1 MAFTQEDY
9 QKVLQELAAQADP
22 QYKAFHEGLIPG
34 RQMTYGVR
42 VPVMRAIAKKIT
54 KGDPLG
60 FLAASLPASYEECM
74 VRGMVIAGMKL
85 PMEGRLP
92 LVEGF
97 LPLID
102 NWAVCDC
109 FCSSFKLKKP
119 EEREAMWQF
128 LLPLFQSEEE
138 FSARFAVVMFL
149 SHFAAEDKIAEG
161 LSLLEG
167 MGQPQYYVRMA
178 VAWAVSVCYVKFPA
192 ETLPLLARRTLP
204 PFTQNKS
211 IQKIRESYRVPQED
225 KDMLLA
231 YKLPMEAARG

>member
-1 MAFTQEDY
+1 MAFTREDY
-9 QKVLQELAAQADP
+9 QKLLEELAAKADP
-22 QYKAFHEGLIPG
+22 QYKKFHEGLIPG
-34 RQMTYGVR
+34 TRMTYGVR
-42 VPVMRAIAKKIT
+42 VPAMRAAAKKIIR
-54 KGDPLG
+54 GDPMG
-60 FLAASLPASYEECM
+60 FLAAGTPNSYEETM

-85 PMEGRLP
+85 PIEERLP

-109 FCSSFKLKKP
+109 FCGTFKLKSP
-119 EEREAMWQF
+119 EEREQMWRF

-138 FSARFAVVMFL
+138 FPARFAAVMFL
-149 SHFAAEDKIAEG
+149 SHFVTEDKITEG

-178 VAWAVSVCYVKFPA
+178 AAWAVSVCYVKFPA
-192 ETLPLLARRTLP
+192 ETLALLQRRTLP
-204 PFTQNKS
+204 PFTQNKA
-211 IQKIRESYRVPQED
+211 IQKIRESYRVPKED

-231 YKLPMEAARG
+231 YKF